1 METKQIIPMML
12 LDNDGT
18 IGWEIYDPLSAAV
31 HMDECHADGLFI
43 RDMNKPC
50 RGRRKSLSSL

>member
-1 METKQIIPMML
+1 METKQIIPVML

-18 IGWEIYDPLSAAV
+18 IGWEMYDPKCIAV

-43 RDMNKPC
+43 R
-50 RGRRKSLSSL
+50 RKA